1 MTDLSRDYHTI
12 EALLQGSNISSK
24 SSISDFCSFGGSLMK
39 KCTMSGKHKCLA
51 GADIEAQSLIWQWIE
66 HRVAAVLSSNL
77 IVLANNLNQH
87 LESCVYIVDD
97 CFTLADIVL
106 FYAMQSFIT
115 GLSVYEKQSK
125 YMNVSRWFSFI
136 QQHEL
141 IMSAPPAKMCINI
154 NNKIYS

>member
-12 EALLQGSNISSK
+12 EALLQGSNISFK
-24 SSISDFCSFGGSLMK
+24 SSIPDFCSFGSSLMK
-39 KCTMSGKHKCLA
+39 GAMNGKHKCLA

-77 IVLANNLNQH
+77 VVLANNLNQH
-87 LESCVYIVDD
+87 LESCVYVVDD

-106 FYAMQSFIT
+106 FFAMQSFIT

-136 QQHEL
+136 QQHKL
-141 IMSAPPAKMCINI
+141 IMSAPSTKMCVNI